1 MNDATI
7 LRMLAFAHPVWMLI
21 AIGTAMAT
29 ARLGLEIRRRRLA
42 GRRVGSDLRTRHLRL
57 GKRAIV
63 MIGIG
68 FVAGPISMVLLRDRV
83 AFDSFHGVLGVIG
96 LGLFVWTGWS
106 GRALAGGNREARDI
120 HRIAA
125 ASSVATAMLS
135 AVAGFV
141 LLP

>member
-7 LRMLAFAHPVWMLI
+7 LRMLAFAHPAWMLV
-21 AIGTAMAT
+21 AIGTAATT
-29 ARLGLEIRRRRLA
+29 ARLGLEIRRRRLS
-42 GRRVGSDLRTRHLRL
+42 GRPPGRVLRDRHLRL

-68 FVAGPISMVLLRDRV
+68 FLAGPISMVFLRDRA
-83 AFDSFHGVLGVIG
+83 AFDSFHGILGVIG

-106 GRALAGGNREARDI
+106 GRALAGGNPEARDI
-120 HRIAA
+120 HRFAA
-125 ASSVATAMLS
+125 ASSVAAAMLS
-135 AVAGFV
+135 AVAGFI

>member
-1 MNDATI
+1 MNDPTI
-7 LRMLAFAHPVWMLI
+7 LRMLAFAHPAWMLVG
-21 AIGTAMAT
+21 IGTAIAA
-29 ARLGLEIRRRRLA
+29 ARHGLEIRRRRLA
-42 GRRVGSDLRTRHLRL
+42 GRPPGRALRDRHLRL

-68 FVAGPISMVLLRDRV
+68 FVAGPISMLLLRDRA

-96 LGLFVWTGWS
+96 LGLFAWTGWS
-106 GRALAGGNREARDI
+106 GRSLAGGNHEARDI

-135 AVAGFV
+135 AVAGFI